1 MNEFQLLIVC
11 FALCDATV
19 RATVT
24 CPNAAATNTL
34 KDTDRDL
41 LLQYHNDA
49 RRAVAQGIVNTSL
62 GMIGPAQNMYEM
74 QYDCNLDTAADTANT
89 KTCVGVVNGAM
100 NGDNVQYWSTA
111 SIYKLDAEKWIQQS
125 VADWFLPAVYYG
137 YDGGSAYTDP
147 RLEFFSNLVNYKNLK
162 FGCAVTDCPKAAPIE
177 DRKLLRC
184 LYSTPQF
191 EREALIR
198 FRSQTALGNTPNG
211 VSGVNL
217 PTATNMLKMVY
228 DCDLERD
235 AIIYAQTC
243 SGTGSA
249 NGTRPGQDENVYLD
263 ANAFDQTTAV
273 QNAVIAWF
281 SPIRNTGINNNVQYH
296 STLANKATAPKTAI
310 RIMWAKTW
318 KLGCAAIDCSLT
330 TGGGMFTV
338 CRYAPPGFQL
348 NHYIYDKGTPCSK
361 CPSSFT
367 TCSMSEGLCGI

>member
-11 FALCDATV
+11 FALYDATV

-24 CPNAAATNTL
+24 CPNAVATNKL

-89 KTCVGVVNGAM
+89 KTCVGEVNGAM

-184 LYSTPQF
+184 LYSTP
-191 EREALIR
+191 
-198 FRSQTALGNTPNG
+198 
-211 VSGVNL
+211 
-217 PTATNMLKMVY
+217 
-228 DCDLERD
+228 
-235 AIIYAQTC
+235 
-243 SGTGSA
+243 
-249 NGTRPGQDENVYLD
+249 
-263 ANAFDQTTAV
+263 
-273 QNAVIAWF
+273 
-281 SPIRNTGINNNVQYH
+281 
-296 STLANKATAPKTAI
+296 
-310 RIMWAKTW
+310 
-318 KLGCAAIDCSLT
+318 
-330 TGGGMFTV
+330 
-338 CRYAPPGFQL
+338 
-348 NHYIYDKGTPCSK
+348 
-361 CPSSFT
+361 
-367 TCSMSEGLCGI
+367 